1 MAYDMGLGGGGRP
14 VPVQQSVLID
24 EPLIAYTTGDREYV
38 EPVSSGQPGQI
49 ITQPVDYVPSVVY
62 SDSAR
67 VVQAYH
73 NNIISY
79 HTAYGML
86 VSDFGMSG
94 MDATE
99 ALTTEKQQYLDPEI
113 VVEEEP
119 VSVVSEPDVS
129 DTSAAVVAAPSKPLF
144 ENFELIGLVAVVG
157 ALWMMK
163 KRW

>member
-1 MAYDMGLGGGGRP
+1 MPIDPGLGGWSGFAP
-14 VPVQQSVLID
+14 VPVDPILAGQQPYI
-24 EPLIAYTTGDREYV
+24 P
-38 EPVSSGQPGQI
+38 PVSSGQPGQI
-49 ITQPVDYVPSVVY
+49 INAPIQLVPTVVY

-73 NNIISY
+73 NNLISY

-99 ALTTEKQQYLDPEI
+99 ALTTEQQQYLDPEI
-113 VVEEEP
+113 VVEEEES
-119 VSVVSEPDVS
+119 VSVVSEPEIS
-129 DTSAAVVAAPSKPLF
+129 DTSAVVVSAPSKPLF
-144 ENFELIGLVAVVG
+144 ENFEFIGLVAVVG

>member
-24 EPLIAYTTGDREYV
+24 EPLLAYTTGDRVYV
-38 EPVSSGQPGQI
+38 PPTSSGQI
-49 ITQPVDYVPSVVY
+49 MTQPVQYVPSVVY

-79 HTAYGML
+79 HAAYGML

-119 VSVVSEPDVS
+119 VSVVSEPDIS
-129 DTSAAVVAAPSKPLF
+129 DTSGAVVSAPSKPLF

>member
-1 MAYDMGLGGGGRP
+1 MAYDMGIGGWGRP
-14 VPVQQSVLID
+14 VPVQQSMYID
-24 EPLIAYTTGDREYV
+24 EPLLAYTTGDREYV
-38 EPVSSGQPGQI
+38 PPTSSGQI
-49 ITQPVDYVPSVVY
+49 MTQPVQYVPSVVY

-73 NNIISY
+73 NNVISY
-79 HTAYGML
+79 HAAYGML

-99 ALTTEKQQYLDPEI
+99 ALSTEMAQYLDPEI

-129 DTSAAVVAAPSKPLF
+129 DTSGVVVSAPSKPLF